1 MNLILKQLMKNSLIV
16 VFLSSCF
23 LYSSGNKD
31 IEIKDFFKNLY
42 NKTVILEI
50 NQQSVSYN
58 ANLSINSNQIFFD
71 TAMFDGTVSVF
82 KDSLISSYDLN
93 EKIII
98 LENAEKNFLEFFDFE
113 NFENAK
119 LISINTINNYSSYHY
134 NYLNNKLLIKFDDTK
149 KQVYSIS
156 LTQFDKI
163 VFDCFVGSVESFQ
176 DPLMNLQVDDT
187 WQVID
192 WR

>member
-23 LYSSGNKD
+23 LYSSGNED
-31 IEIKDFFKNLY
+31 IAIKDFFKNLY

-58 ANLSINSNQIFFD
+58 AKLSINSNQISFD

-119 LISINTINNYSSYHY
+119 LITINTINNYSSYHY

-176 DPLMNLQVDDT
+176 DPLTNLKVDDT

>member
-23 LYSSGNKD
+23 LYSSGNED

-71 TAMFDGTVSVF
+71 TAMFDGTISVF

-176 DPLMNLQVDDT
+176 DPLTNLKVDDT

>member
-23 LYSSGNKD
+23 LYSSGNED
-31 IEIKDFFKNLY
+31 IEIQDFFKNLY

-176 DPLMNLQVDDT
+176 DPLTNVKVDDT

>member
-23 LYSSGNKD
+23 LYSSGNED

-50 NQQSVSYN
+50 KQQSVSYN

-119 LISINTINNYSSYHY
+119 LISINTINNYSSYYY

-176 DPLMNLQVDDT
+176 DPLTNVKVDDT

>member
-23 LYSSGNKD
+23 LYSSGNED
-31 IEIKDFFKNLY
+31 IEIKDFFKSLY

-58 ANLSINSNQIFFD
+58 ANLSINSNQISFD

-119 LISINTINNYSSYHY
+119 LITINTINNYSSYHY

-176 DPLMNLQVDDT
+176 DPLTNVKVDDT

>member
-176 DPLMNLQVDDT
+176 DPLTNLKVDDT

>member
-23 LYSSGNKD
+23 LYSSGNED

-176 DPLMNLQVDDT
+176 DPLTNLKVDDT

>member
-176 DPLMNLQVDDT
+176 DPLTNVKVDDT

>member
-119 LISINTINNYSSYHY
+119 LITINTINNYSSYHY

-176 DPLMNLQVDDT
+176 DPLTNLKVDDT

>member
-23 LYSSGNKD
+23 LYGSGNED
-31 IEIKDFFKNLY
+31 IKIKDFFKNLY

-58 ANLSINSNQIFFD
+58 AKLSINSNQISFD

-163 VFDCFVGSVESFQ
+163 IFDCFVGSVESFQ
-176 DPLMNLQVDDT
+176 DPLTNLKVDDT

>member
-119 LISINTINNYSSYHY
+119 LITVNTINNYSSYHY

-176 DPLMNLQVDDT
+176 DPLTNLKVDDT

>member
-23 LYSSGNKD
+23 LYSSGNED

-58 ANLSINSNQIFFD
+58 ANLSINSNQISFD

-176 DPLMNLQVDDT
+176 DPLTNLKVDDT

>member
-23 LYSSGNKD
+23 LYSSGNED

-119 LISINTINNYSSYHY
+119 LITINTINNYSSYHY

-176 DPLMNLQVDDT
+176 DPLTNLKVDDT

>member
-23 LYSSGNKD
+23 LYSSGNED

-176 DPLMNLQVDDT
+176 DPLTNVKVDDT

>member
-23 LYSSGNKD
+23 LYSSGNED
-31 IEIKDFFKNLY
+31 IEIQDFFKNLY

-119 LISINTINNYSSYHY
+119 LITINTINNYSSYHY

-163 VFDCFVGSVESFQ
+163 IFDCFVGSVESFQ
-176 DPLMNLQVDDT
+176 DPLTNLKVDDT

>member
-23 LYSSGNKD
+23 LYSSGNED

-58 ANLSINSNQIFFD
+58 ANLSINSNQISFD

-119 LISINTINNYSSYHY
+119 LFTINTINNYSSYHY

-176 DPLMNLQVDDT
+176 DPLTNLKVDDT

>member
-23 LYSSGNKD
+23 LYSSGNED
-31 IEIKDFFKNLY
+31 IEIQDFFKNLY

-176 DPLMNLQVDDT
+176 DPLTNMKVDDT

>member
-16 VFLSSCF
+16 VFLFSCF
-23 LYSSGNKD
+23 LYSSGNED
-31 IEIKDFFKNLY
+31 IEIKDFFKNLF

-176 DPLMNLQVDDT
+176 DPLTNLKVDDT

>member
-23 LYSSGNKD
+23 LYSSGNED

-71 TAMFDGTVSVF
+71 TAMFDGTISVF

-163 VFDCFVGSVESFQ
+163 IFDCFVGSVESFQ
-176 DPLMNLQVDDT
+176 DPLTNLKVDDT

>member
-16 VFLSSCF
+16 VFLSSCL
-23 LYSSGNKD
+23 LYSSGNED

-134 NYLNNKLLIKFDDTK
+134 NYLKNKLLIKFDDTK

-176 DPLMNLQVDDT
+176 DPLTNLKVDDT

>member
-23 LYSSGNKD
+23 LYSSGNED

-119 LISINTINNYSSYHY
+119 LISINTINNYSSYYY

-176 DPLMNLQVDDT
+176 DPLTNVKVDDT

>member
-23 LYSSGNKD
+23 LYSSGNED

-58 ANLSINSNQIFFD
+58 ANLSINSNQISFD

-119 LISINTINNYSSYHY
+119 LISINTINNYSSYYY

-176 DPLMNLQVDDT
+176 DPLTNLKVDDT

>member
-23 LYSSGNKD
+23 LYGSGNED
-31 IEIKDFFKNLY
+31 IKIKDFFKNLY

-58 ANLSINSNQIFFD
+58 GNLSINSNQIFFD
-71 TAMFDGTVSVF
+71 TAMFDGTISVF

-176 DPLMNLQVDDT
+176 DPLTNLKVDDT

>member
-1 MNLILKQLMKNSLIV
+1 
-16 VFLSSCF
+16 
-23 LYSSGNKD
+23 
-31 IEIKDFFKNLY
+31 
-42 NKTVILEI
+42 
-50 NQQSVSYN
+50 
-58 ANLSINSNQIFFD
+58 
-71 TAMFDGTVSVF
+71 MFDGTVSIF

-163 VFDCFVGSVESFQ
+163 VFEGRILTQITFKLFD
-176 DPLMNLQVDDT
+176 L
-187 WQVID
+187 
-192 WR
+192 

>member
-23 LYSSGNKD
+23 LYSSGNED

-58 ANLSINSNQIFFD
+58 ANLSINSNQISFD

-119 LISINTINNYSSYHY
+119 LITINTINNYSSYHY

-163 VFDCFVGSVESFQ
+163 IFDCFVGSVESFQ
-176 DPLMNLQVDDT
+176 DPLTNLKVDDT

>member
-23 LYSSGNKD
+23 LYSSGNED

-71 TAMFDGTVSVF
+71 TAMFDGTVSIF

-176 DPLMNLQVDDT
+176 DPLTNLKVDDT

>member
-23 LYSSGNKD
+23 LYGSGNED
-31 IEIKDFFKNLY
+31 IKIKDFFKNLY

-71 TAMFDGTVSVF
+71 TAMFDGTISVF

-119 LISINTINNYSSYHY
+119 LITINTINNYSSYHY

-176 DPLMNLQVDDT
+176 DPLTNLKVDDT

>member
-23 LYSSGNKD
+23 LYSSGNED

-71 TAMFDGTVSVF
+71 TAMFDGTISVF

-119 LISINTINNYSSYHY
+119 LITINTINNYSSYHY

-176 DPLMNLQVDDT
+176 DPLTNLKVDDT

>member
-16 VFLSSCF
+16 VFLSSCL
-23 LYSSGNKD
+23 LYSSGNED

-119 LISINTINNYSSYHY
+119 LITINTINNYSSYHY

-176 DPLMNLQVDDT
+176 DPLTNLKVDDT

>member
-23 LYSSGNKD
+23 LYSSGNED
-31 IEIKDFFKNLY
+31 IEIKDFFKSLY

-58 ANLSINSNQIFFD
+58 ANLSINSNQISFD
-71 TAMFDGTVSVF
+71 TAMFDGTVSIF

-176 DPLMNLQVDDT
+176 DPLTNLKVDDT

>member
-23 LYSSGNKD
+23 LYSSGNED

-58 ANLSINSNQIFFD
+58 ANLSINSNQISFD

-119 LISINTINNYSSYHY
+119 LITINTINNYSSYHY

-176 DPLMNLQVDDT
+176 DPLTNLKVDDT

>member
-134 NYLNNKLLIKFDDTK
+134 NYLKNKLLIKFDDTK

-176 DPLMNLQVDDT
+176 DPLTNLKVDDT

>member
-23 LYSSGNKD
+23 LYSSGNED

-58 ANLSINSNQIFFD
+58 ANLSINSNQISFD

-119 LISINTINNYSSYHY
+119 LITINTINNYSSYHY

-163 VFDCFVGSVESFQ
+163 VFDCFIVSVESFQ
-176 DPLMNLQVDDT
+176 DPLTNLKVDDT

>member
-23 LYSSGNKD
+23 LYSSGNED
-31 IEIKDFFKNLY
+31 IEIQDFFKNLY

-176 DPLMNLQVDDT
+176 DPLTNLKVDDT

>member
-119 LISINTINNYSSYHY
+119 LITISTINNYSSYHY

-176 DPLMNLQVDDT
+176 DPLTNLKVDDT

>member
-23 LYSSGNKD
+23 LYSSGNED
-31 IEIKDFFKNLY
+31 IEIQDFFKNLY

-119 LISINTINNYSSYHY
+119 LISINTINNYSSYYY

-176 DPLMNLQVDDT
+176 DPLTNVKVDDT

>member
-23 LYSSGNKD
+23 LYSSGNED
-31 IEIKDFFKNLY
+31 IEIQDFFKNLY

-119 LISINTINNYSSYHY
+119 LISINTINNYSSYYY

-176 DPLMNLQVDDT
+176 DPLTNLKVDDT

>member
-1 MNLILKQLMKNSLIV
+1 MKNSLIV
-16 VFLSSCF
+16 VFWFSCF
-23 LYSSGNKD
+23 LYSSGNED

-119 LISINTINNYSSYHY
+119 LISINTINNYSSYYY

-176 DPLMNLQVDDT
+176 DPLTNMKVDDT

>member
-23 LYSSGNKD
+23 LYSSGNED

-119 LISINTINNYSSYHY
+119 LISINTINNYSSYYY

-176 DPLMNLQVDDT
+176 DPLTNLKVDDT

>member
-23 LYSSGNKD
+23 LYSSGNED
-31 IEIKDFFKNLY
+31 IAIKDFFKNLY

-176 DPLMNLQVDDT
+176 DPLTNLKVDDT